1 MKLPTAYQ
9 YRHFFVVLAFLG
21 IGLLC
26 YGVVA
31 MSYPLAWSGILLAF
45 VNGITLHN
53 MEDR

>member
-9 YRHFFVVLAFLG
+9 YRHVFVVLAFLG

-31 MSYPLAWSGILLAF
+31 MSYPLAWGGILLTFA
-45 VNGITLHN
+45 NGITLQN
-53 MEDR
+53 LEE